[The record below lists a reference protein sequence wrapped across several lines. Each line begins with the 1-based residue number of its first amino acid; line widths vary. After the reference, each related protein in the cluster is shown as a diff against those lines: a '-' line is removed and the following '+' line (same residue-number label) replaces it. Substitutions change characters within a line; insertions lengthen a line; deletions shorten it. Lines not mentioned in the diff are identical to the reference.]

1 MKKIAVVED
10 HELVRESLVKI
21 IDQYPGYRVLFG
33 AENGRDFIRQ
43 LNPKDLP
50 WLVLLDVKMKEMNG
64 FETVHWIKEH
74 HPQMRI
80 LILSMMDDKFTIIR
94 MFHLGVNGYLFKSAR
109 LGELKK
115 AFDEIR
121 KKQIY
126 INETTL
132 KYLPEMLNK
141 AEEPINEYETA
152 QNLSEREKDFLK
164 WLCSEKPLKEIAA
177 EMNLSPRTIDGYR
190 DSLFQKTQT
199 RSRSGLVLFS
209 IRTKLVDL

>member
-1 MKKIAVVED
+1 MKKIAVVDD
-10 HELVRESLVKI
+10 HELVRESLVEI
-21 IDQYPGYRVLFG
+21 INQYPGYQVLFE
-33 AENGRDFIRQ
+33 AANGRDFIHQ
-43 LNPKDLP
+43 LNPEDLP

-64 FETVHWIKEH
+64 FETVQWIRQH
-74 HPQMRI
+74 YPQIHI
-80 LILSMMDDKFTIIR
+80 LILSMLDDKFTIVR
-94 MFHLGVNGYLFKSAR
+94 MFHLGVNGYLLKSSR
-109 LGELKK
+109 LEELKK
-115 AFDEIR
+115 AFNDIR

-126 INETTL
+126 INDTTIR
-132 KYLPEMLNK
+132 YLPEILNTI
-141 AEEPINEYETA
+141 EEPINEYETA
-152 QNLSEREKDFLK
+152 QSLSEREKDFLK

>member
-1 MKKIAVVED
+1 MKKIAVVDD
-10 HELVRESLVKI
+10 HEMVRESLVKI
-21 IDQYPGYRVLFG
+21 INEYPGYQVLFE
-33 AENGRDFIRQ
+33 ANNGKDFILK
-43 LNPKDLP
+43 LNPEDPP

-80 LILSMMDDKFTIIR
+80 LILSMLDDKNTIVR
-94 MFHLGVNGYLFKSAR
+94 MFHLGVNGYLFKSSR
-109 LGELKK
+109 LQELKK
-115 AFDEIR
+115 AFEEIR
-121 KKQIY
+121 KKEIY
-126 INETTL
+126 INEATL
-132 KYLPEMLNK
+132 RYLPEILNK
-141 AEEPINEYETA
+141 SEESINEYETA
-152 QNLSEREKDFLK
+152 QSLSEREKDFLK

>member
-1 MKKIAVVED
+1 MKKIAVVDD
-10 HELVRESLVKI
+10 HELVRESLVEI
-21 IDQYPGYRVLFG
+21 INQYPGYQVLFE
-33 AENGRDFIRQ
+33 AANGRDFIHQ
-43 LNPKDLP
+43 LNPEDLP

-64 FETVHWIKEH
+64 FETVQWIRQH
-74 HPQMRI
+74 HPQIHI
-80 LILSMMDDKFTIIR
+80 LILSMLDDKFTIVR
-94 MFHLGVNGYLFKSAR
+94 MFHLGVNGYLLKSSR
-109 LGELKK
+109 LEELKK
-115 AFDEIR
+115 AFNDIR

-126 INETTL
+126 INDTTIR
-132 KYLPEMLNK
+132 YLPEILNTI
-141 AEEPINEYETA
+141 EEPINEYETA
-152 QNLSEREKDFLK
+152 QSLSEREKDFLK

>member
-21 IDQYPGYRVLFG
+21 IDQYPGYHVLFE

-43 LNPKDLP
+43 LNPKDPP
-50 WLVLLDVKMKEMNG
+50 WLVLLDIKMKEMNG
-64 FETVHWIKEH
+64 FETVHWIREH

-80 LILSMMDDKFTIIR
+80 LILSMMDDKFTIVR

-109 LGELKK
+109 LEELKK

>member
-1 MKKIAVVED
+1 MKKIAVVDD
-10 HELVRESLVKI
+10 HELVRESLVEI
-21 IDQYPGYRVLFG
+21 INQYPGYQVLFE
-33 AENGRDFIRQ
+33 AANGRDFIDQ
-43 LNPKDLP
+43 LNPEDLP

-64 FETVHWIKEH
+64 FETVQWIRQH
-74 HPQMRI
+74 YPQIHI
-80 LILSMMDDKFTIIR
+80 LILSMLDDKFTIVR
-94 MFHLGVNGYLFKSAR
+94 MFHLGVNGYLLKSSR
-109 LGELKK
+109 LEELKK
-115 AFDEIR
+115 AFNDIR

-126 INETTL
+126 INDTTIR
-132 KYLPEMLNK
+132 YLPEILNTI
-141 AEEPINEYETA
+141 EEPINEYETA
-152 QNLSEREKDFLK
+152 QSLSEREKDFLK

>member
-1 MKKIAVVED
+1 MKKIAVVDD
-10 HELVRESLVKI
+10 HELVRESLVEI
-21 IDQYPGYRVLFG
+21 INQYPGYQVLFE
-33 AENGRDFIRQ
+33 AANGRDFIDQ
-43 LNPKDLP
+43 LNPEDLP

-64 FETVHWIKEH
+64 FETVQWIRQH
-74 HPQMRI
+74 HPQIHI
-80 LILSMMDDKFTIIR
+80 LILSMLDDKFTIVR
-94 MFHLGVNGYLFKSAR
+94 MFHLGVNGYLLKSSR
-109 LGELKK
+109 LEELKK
-115 AFDEIR
+115 AFNDIR

-126 INETTL
+126 INDTTIR
-132 KYLPEMLNK
+132 YLPEILNTI
-141 AEEPINEYETA
+141 EEPINEYETA
-152 QNLSEREKDFLK
+152 QSLSEREKDFLK